1 MHFELP
7 TRFGS
12 DQFGGCYAPET
23 LMTPLLELEHAF
35 IEAMA
40 DPAIIARFRDL
51 GAEPWPLPTDAYR
64 AFIAGEV
71 KRWAEVRPVG
81 AVAYAASVQSD
92 ERVTHRMR
100 MRLFSRITTKY
111 EVVWNGW
118 VYRVRR
124 AKHEHDKRET
134 LLEVEEQRRVDD
146 ESEVSNGE

>member
-1 MHFELP
+1 MSAKPGRMNARIALRVRTDSP
-7 TRFGS
+7 ALDAGLTAGYS
-12 DQFGGCYAPET
+12 D
-23 LMTPLLELEHAF
+23 
-35 IEAMA
+35 
-40 DPAIIARFRDL
+40 
-51 GAEPWPLPTDAYR
+51 
-64 AFIAGEV
+64 EV